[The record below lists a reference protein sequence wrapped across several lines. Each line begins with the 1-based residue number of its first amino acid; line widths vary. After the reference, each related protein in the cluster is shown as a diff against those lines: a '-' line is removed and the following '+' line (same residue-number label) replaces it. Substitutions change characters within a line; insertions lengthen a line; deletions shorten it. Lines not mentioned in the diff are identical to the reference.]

1 MTTITR
7 TRILITITTAV
18 AVTLAFLPSFSLA
31 ENTPTSSQ
39 PSTQPSSQPSTQP
52 SSQPPTQPQSKYDYN
67 QEREYNRYYEHYY
80 KYMGEYMCPVL
91 SSDVY
96 KPKPAVTVLPLRK
109 SNIIQ
114 DTYYDQSNLIN
125 HRHPAYIIAQAIDQ
139 AIAQAIEQS
148 IIILIIY
155 ATTAIQYVS
164 VIFSTTILLGILQ
177 FTIIA
182 FLAYIMSIY

>member
-31 ENTPTSSQ
+31 ENTPS
-39 PSTQPSSQPSTQP
+39 STQPSSQPSSQP
-52 SSQPPTQPQSKYDYN
+52 STQPQSKYDYN

-109 SNIIQ
+109 SNITQ
-114 DTYYDQSNLIN
+114 DTYYDQSNLSN
-125 HRHPAYIIAQAIDQ
+125 SLHLHRHPAYIIAQ

-155 ATTAIQYVS
+155 AIKCIQYVS